1 MLEPQHITMADV
13 LKVTVPSTILGIGLA
28 CVFVNKLGK
37 ELKDD
42 PHYQAL
48 LKDPNYVKEYIDVEE
63 QQTDVAISPKAKLSV
78 GIFLTAALLVVVMGA
93 LPELR
98 PAFEHDG
105 AIKPMAWRIRLKS

>member
-28 CVFVNKLGK
+28 CVFVNKTGQRIERRSVLSGFAERP
-37 ELKDD
+37 ELCERI
-42 PHYQAL
+42 HRCGGAT
-48 LKDPNYVKEYIDVEE
+48 
-63 QQTDVAISPKAKLSV
+63 TDVAISPKAKLSV

-98 PAFEHDG
+98 PAFEQRWRNQAYGYG
-105 AIKPMAWRIRLKS
+105 AYD